1 MTQYYEK
8 KIITHDAGGKGIVP
22 RWLTLSEACR
32 YASMSSRKM
41 KRHIKAGEI
50 YGSKKGKWFI
60 DRDSIDAFFHDDNF
74 QNLMV
79 EKVLESFR

>member
-1 MTQYYEK
+1 LKGHKEGGK
-8 KIITHDAGGKGIVP
+8 DIIT

-41 KRHIKAGEI
+41 KRHIKEGEI

-60 DRDSIDAFFHDDNF
+60 DRDSIDAFFLDENF